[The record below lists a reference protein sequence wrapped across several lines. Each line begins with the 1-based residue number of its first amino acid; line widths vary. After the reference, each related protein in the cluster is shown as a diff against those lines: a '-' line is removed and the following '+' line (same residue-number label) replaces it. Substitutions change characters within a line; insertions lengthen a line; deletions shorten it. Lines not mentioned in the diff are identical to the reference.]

1 MVYSGIFMTKDKINL
16 LIDRLKEGLPGK
28 AAQEIMAPS
37 LRLPPGQ
44 HPDYSL
50 SQASGVLIL
59 LFYSDGDLETV
70 FIQRTSFGLH
80 GGQISLPGG
89 KKEEQDFDITE
100 TALREASEEIGVD
113 RSKIVVIGRLT
124 PLYVPHSNFCITP
137 VVGFQE
143 EVPEFKINEAEVQS
157 VIRVKLKDLFD
168 QQNRAVQ
175 NFLRTG
181 YSIEAPCYK
190 ANGHIIWGA
199 TAMIMSEFESLVR

>member
-1 MVYSGIFMTKDKINL
+1 MAYSGIFMTKDEITL
-16 LIDRLKEGLPGK
+16 LTDRLKSGLPGK
-28 AAQEIMAPS
+28 VAQEIMAPS
-37 LRLPPGQ
+37 LRLPPDE

-50 SQASGVLIL
+50 SLPSGVLIL
-59 LFYSDGDLETV
+59 LFPSDGDLETV

-89 KKEEQDFDITE
+89 KKEEQDVDITE
-100 TALREASEEIGVD
+100 TALREATEEIGVD
-113 RSKIVVIGRLT
+113 RNKIMVIGRLT

-143 EVPEFKINEAEVQS
+143 GVPVFKINEGEVQS

-168 QQNRAVQ
+168 QKNRAIQ
-175 NFLRTG
+175 SFSRAG
-181 YSIEAPCYK
+181 YSIEAPCYM
-190 ANGHIIWGA
+190 ANGHIVWGA